1 MKFIKYIVFLILVI
15 VFSNLSNKIYAQTN
29 LAEPTL
35 KILDVCGIEV
45 PFQNN
50 KPLPTFEMQNRSRYN
65 LAGEWR
71 RQRVPRPWP
80 DEATSA
86 ATFIL
91 RDQAGISLIESKSD
105 NRFKLD
111 YDDSNWETRNIPF
124 PDNNFNE
131 YPVRPDFYQDLVWY
145 RKSFVVNDPSIA
157 NLIVRLNFLSVNY
170 MADVWVNGVW
180 VGYHEG
186 GYTPFSF
193 DITPFLNIG
202 GNNVIAVR
210 VDNPAWG
217 TTKYSI
223 PNIPSDWY
231 NYTGIIH
238 DVYLEFVNPVSI
250 VRSDITPLDING
262 EIKTKI
268 VLQNMKLSSANI
280 TASVQVF
287 DLNYDETNIGKEDI
301 WNMLGQESVLLGQ
314 KEFSSYMDF
323 GTVCAFETKLQI
335 ENPRLWTHKNPNLY
349 VMKVTLYDGGAKTD
363 EYYTQFGIR
372 TVKTVGPKFL
382 FNDRLMYLPGVARHE
397 DHPDYGRSLPREQI
411 LADMKIVKSLNAK
424 LLRTAHY
431 PNHYY
436 TYLIADRLGIS
447 TKEEIPVFWFNDSES
462 WRIQNEVRQIHKQM
476 FREMVY
482 KDYNRPSVIIWSLS
496 NECKDITGRL
506 AFNEMMTR
514 DHADNYEDGRLITQ
528 SAAADSPGA
537 SDPTIAPL
545 DLASW
550 TIYFGIFYG
559 KNGAY
564 YGPSF
569 NFLRDARTAFPNKP
583 ILCTEY
589 GYWSSED
596 GSTADKQVTV
606 FSDMMNVFKIFALTN
621 VDGSEN
627 KAFGSL
633 MSAVWWTVF
642 DWYRMDN
649 PGGFQSM
656 GLYTMQRISKPIANS
671 LSATYLPYYNQDG
684 ILVGISKDKENIP
697 LEYNLEQNYPNPFN
711 PSTVINYN
719 LPKGGMVKIE
729 VFDILGNKIS
739 TLINSYQ
746 DSGAHQ
752 IQFKGR
758 DLSSGT
764 YFYVLSVN
772 GNSFTKKMMLL
783 K

>member
-1 MKFIKYIVFLILVI
+1 MKYTKYIFILLPFILISGSFNK
-15 VFSNLSNKIYAQTN
+15 VFSQTN

-35 KILDVCGIEV
+35 EIKEINGIAV
-45 PFQNN
+45 PFQNQI
-50 KPLPTFEMQNRSRYN
+50 PLPTFEMQDRTRYD
-65 LAGEWR
+65 LAGQWKRE
-71 RQRVPRPWP
+71 RVPRPWP

-86 ATFIL
+86 ATFVK
-91 RDQAGISLIESKSD
+91 RDTDGIALIEANSG

-111 YDDSNWETRNIPF
+111 YDDSNWELNPVPF
-124 PDNNFNE
+124 PDNKFNE
-131 YPVRPDFYQDLVWY
+131 YPIRPDFYQDLVWY
-145 RKSFVVNDPSIA
+145 RKSFIVNDPSITDYV
-157 NLIVRLNFLSVNY
+157 VRLNFLSVNY

-193 DITPFLNIG
+193 NITPYLNSS

-210 VDNPAWG
+210 IDNPGWG
-217 TTKYSI
+217 TTKYSV
-223 PNIPSDWY
+223 PNTPSDWY

-250 VRSDITPLDING
+250 VRADITPLNVNG
-262 EIKTKI
+262 EINSKI
-268 VLQNMKLSSANI
+268 VISNNKFSSANVSI
-280 TASVQVF
+280 SFQVYELEF
-287 DLNYDETNIGKEDI
+287 NEGNIGSENL
-301 WNMLGQESVLLGQ
+301 WNMLGNESIITGN
-314 KEFSSYMDF
+314 KELSANLDF
-323 GTVCAFETKLQI
+323 GMVYPIETTLKI

-349 VMKVTLYDGGAKTD
+349 VMKITLYDNGIKTD

-372 TVKTVGPKFL
+372 TVKTVGQKFL

-397 DHPDYGRSLPREQI
+397 DHPNFGRSVPREQI
-411 LADMKIVKSLNAK
+411 LEDMKIVKSLNAK

-436 TYLIADRLGIS
+436 TYLMADRLGIS
-447 TKEEIPVFWFNDSES
+447 IKEEIPVFWFNDSES

-496 NECKDITGRL
+496 NECKDIPGRL
-506 AFNEMMTR
+506 AYNEMMMK
-514 DHADNYEDGRLITQ
+514 DHADNYSDGRLVTQ

-569 NFLRDARTAFPNKP
+569 NFLRDAKAAFPNKP

-596 GSTADKQVTV
+596 GSTANTQSTV
-606 FSDMMNVFKIFALTN
+606 FSDMMNVFKIFAQTN
-621 VDGSEN
+621 IDGSEN
-627 KAFGSL
+627 KTFGSL
-633 MSAVWWTVF
+633 MSAIWWTVF

-649 PGGFQSM
+649 AGGFQSM
-656 GLYTMQRISKPIANS
+656 GLYSMQRIAKPIANS

-684 ILVGISKDKENIP
+684 VLVGVDNDGESFP
-697 LEYNLEQNYPNPFN
+697 VEYDLKQNYPNPFN
-711 PSTVINYN
+711 PTTNIKYS
-719 LPKGGMVKIE
+719 LPKGGFVKIE

-746 DSGAHQ
+746 DSGSHQ
-752 IQFKGR
+752 LEFEGDQI
-758 DLSSGT
+758 SSGV

-772 GNSFTKKMMLL
+772 GNSFAKKMMLL